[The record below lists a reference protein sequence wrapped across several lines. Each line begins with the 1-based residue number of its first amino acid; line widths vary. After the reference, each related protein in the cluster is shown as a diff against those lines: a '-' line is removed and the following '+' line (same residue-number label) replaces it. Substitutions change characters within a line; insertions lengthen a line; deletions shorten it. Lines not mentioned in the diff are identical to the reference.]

1 MSVGSGPLST
11 RDTTSKKTTER
22 LCEDVVLPPLL
33 LPANYF
39 SIGSVL
45 SPVLSYGLSYLIL
58 IVTIKGQN
66 YYFTFDRSLKKVD

>member
-1 MSVGSGPLST
+1 MV
-11 RDTTSKKTTER
+11 
-22 LCEDVVLPPLL
+22 LL
-33 LPANYF
+33 LLLLTANYL
-39 SIGSVL
+39 SIGSGL